1 MIIPPR
7 ASHPFEIAHRVGY
20 SEKWVGSGNRG
31 DDPYVYRTFFRASL
45 FLLRPRT
52 GSWVP
57 ENALSPGVLVA
68 GFKRIRLDS
77 ELIRSYRDRAA
88 KGVA

>member
-1 MIIPPR
+1 VAASSAPR
-7 ASHPFEIAHRVGY
+7 NRGVPGFGRPEHPFPV
-20 SEKWVGSGNRG
+20 
-31 DDPYVYRTFFRASL
+31 
-45 FLLRPRT
+45 LRKAALKNVDVDRRIVKQL
-52 GSWVP
+52 GGP